1 MMHILLKIPR
11 LLVPTSRL
19 GACVSRSFYI
29 YSPEPLHALLDKEPT
44 WKTADQAVEAIKSGQ
59 RVYIQGGASS
69 PQTLVDAMCAH
80 ASKSGHKDI
89 EVIEAP
95 IQAKAPYTD
104 PKYEGI
110 FRPNSFFISASIRK
124 AVEEGRADTIPIFL
138 SEIPLL
144 FRRRL
149 LNLDVAL
156 ISVSPIDKHG
166 FCSLGPGVDCTRA
179 AVQNAQFIIGFVNK
193 QMPRTFGDGLVHSSH
208 IDVLVEGDEALNEI
222 PPTSLTPEI
231 QEIAKLIADNL
242 VEDGATIQTGIGNLP
257 AAVLHK
263 LQNHKDLGIHTEM
276 FSDSVVDLVECG
288 AITNAKKAIQTG
300 KIVSSFAIGSKRL
313 YQFMDDNSFVAMCD
327 CSFTNNQSV
336 ICQNP
341 RVTAINTCLEI
352 DITGQ
357 VCSDSLGTYM
367 YSGFGG
373 QIDFIRG
380 AAVSLD
386 GEGKPIIACTSTVHK
401 HDAQGKPTEESRI
414 VTNLKP
420 GAGVVTTRAHV
431 HYIVTEY
438 GIAYLFGKNLRQR
451 AYELIKVAHPKHRE
465 ALEKAAYE
473 RLKCMPSP

>member
-1 MMHILLKIPR
+1 MNILQKIPR
-11 LLVPTSRL
+11 LFIKASKHH
-19 GACVSRSFYI
+19 ACVSRSFYL
-29 YSPEPLHALLDKEPT
+29 YSPEPLHPILDKVPKWT
-44 WKTADQAVEAIKSGQ
+44 TAEEAVEVIESGH
-59 RVYIQGGASS
+59 RIYIQGGASS
-69 PQTLVDAMCAH
+69 PLSLVDAMCAH
-80 ASKSGHKDI
+80 GEKAKLKDV

-95 IQAKAPYTD
+95 IQARAPYTD

-110 FRPNSFFISASIRK
+110 FRPNSFFISASLRN
-124 AVEEGRADTIPIFL
+124 AVAEGRADTIPIFL

-149 LNLDVAL
+149 LSLDVAL
-156 ISVSPIDKHG
+156 ISLSPPDKHG
-166 FCSLGPGVDCTRA
+166 FCSLGPGIDCTRA
-179 AVQNAQFIIGFVNK
+179 AVQNAQFIIGLVNK

-208 IDVLVEGDEALNEI
+208 IDILVEADEPLTEI
-222 PPTSLTPEI
+222 APTTLSPEI
-231 QEIAKLIADNL
+231 LEVARLIADNL

-263 LQNHKDLGIHTEM
+263 LQNHKDLGIHSEM

-313 YQFMDDNSFVAMCD
+313 YDFMDDNSFVAMCD

-386 GEGKPIIACTSTVHK
+386 GEGKPIIACTSTVHRK
-401 HDAQGKPTEESRI
+401 NSGNKGVEESRI

-451 AYELIKVAHPKHRE
+451 AYELIKVAHPNHRE
-465 ALEKAAYE
+465 TLEKAAYE